1 MQHRGERTVL
11 VADDP
16 DRAGRRRG
24 VRGRG
29 NKHRDSRVHEDFQ
42 GLRAE
47 HHAERA
53 PPPVRGHEDQVAA
66 GGARCRD
73 DRQIRRVA
81 DRAPR
86 LAGHAH
92 RARRGLR
99 LREQLARPAFERIGE
114 VGGRRQPHHLGVAEQ
129 RRRVVRLGMEERD
142 ARADAAGELDG
153 APDRLDREIGPVD
166 GHEQVAIHVT
176 PRKVLPIVEPGGNR
190 LPYSARGGRP
200 ADWPPPT
207 PFGD

>member
-11 VADDP
+11 VADDA
-16 DRAGRRRG
+16 DRARRRRG

-29 NKHRDSRVHEDFQ
+29 DEHRDSRVHEHLQ

-66 GGARCRD
+66 GVARRRD
-73 DRQIRRVA
+73 DRQVRRVA

-99 LREQLARPAFERIGE
+99 LREQLARPAFERVGE

-142 ARADAAGELDG
+142 ARADAAGEFDG

-166 GHEQVAIHVT
+166 GHEQVTIHVT
-176 PRKVLPIVEPGGNR
+176 PRKAFADRRAGRQPTALLASGG
-190 LPYSARGGRP
+190 P
-200 ADWPPPT
+200 ASRQAAADS
-207 PFGD
+207 FGD